1 MGELLQEV
9 FHGITAAPARF
20 IAELVQSVVLLGVV
34 WWAGRRLVRPRL
46 IERRARI
53 ATELGEAAAAER
65 RWTGVGE
72 EVRTILARSG
82 EATSEI
88 LRVAREQAQAERG
101 AAIARIDSE
110 AEQVIAQARQTVERD
125 KNRVLRETS
134 DRLIRLAT
142 ETAKRYLSERLT
154 ESERRVLMQ
163 KAILASLE
171 ELGQGPPPGSA
182 GVT

>member
-1 MGELLQEV
+1 
-9 FHGITAAPARF
+9 
-20 IAELVQSVVLLGVV
+20 
-34 WWAGRRLVRPRL
+34 
-46 IERRARI
+46 
-53 ATELGEAAAAER
+53 
-65 RWTGVGE
+65 
-72 EVRTILARSG
+72 
-82 EATSEI
+82 
-88 LRVAREQAQAERG
+88 VAREQAQAERG

-171 ELGQGPPPGSA
+171 QLGQGPPPGSA